1 MPVEKPMKV
10 TLRSTDVQ
18 RHFKEVV
25 NRAGSGQEHIIV
37 ERDGLPVIA
46 IISMAEYD
54 ALMRERERQQ
64 QRIERFERA
73 ASAIEEKVGEL
84 GMSEEELM
92 HHLELTR
99 QRVFDERHGNQRA
112 K

>member
-1 MPVEKPMKV
+1 MPAEKPMQV

-25 NRAGSGQEHIIV
+25 NRAGSGKEHIIV

-64 QRIERFERA
+64 ERFERFERA
-73 ASAIEEKVGEL
+73 ARAIEEKVGEL
-84 GMSEEELM
+84 GLSEDELM
-92 HHLELTR
+92 QHLEQTR
-99 QRVFDERHGNQRA
+99 QRLFDERHGNQRA
-112 K
+112 E

>member
-1 MPVEKPMKV
+1 MPAEKPMRV
-10 TLRSTDVQ
+10 QLRSTDVQ
-18 RHFKEVV
+18 RHFKDVV
-25 NRAGSGQEHIIV
+25 NRAGSGREHIIV

-64 QRIERFERA
+64 ERFERA
-73 ASAIEEKVGEL
+73 ARAIEEKVGEL

-92 HHLELTR
+92 QHLELTR
-99 QRVFDERHGNQRA
+99 QRLYDERHGKQRTE
-112 K
+112 